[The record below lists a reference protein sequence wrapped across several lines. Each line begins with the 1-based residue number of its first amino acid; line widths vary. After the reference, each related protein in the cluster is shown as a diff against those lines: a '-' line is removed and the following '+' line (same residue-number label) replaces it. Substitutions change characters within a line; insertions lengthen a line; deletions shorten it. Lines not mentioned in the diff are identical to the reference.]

1 MDRYKKLFSNSAI
14 FAIGNLGSKMITFV
28 MVPLYTRYLT
38 TSQYGQSDVLST
50 IVSLLTPILTLSI
63 IDAVFRFAIDK
74 ASDNRQVLTNG
85 IYISLISAVICLLL
99 SPIIARFHYGIY
111 VCVLTYASA
120 IESMFQQFARG
131 IGRSKLY
138 ASTGILMTIITVIS
152 NIIMIVLFGWGLNG
166 YLASMLIAQ
175 IGGLL
180 YLLIALKAWRYISF
194 NNINKSLAIQMLIYS
209 VPLIPNAVSWWLSN
223 SANKIFI
230 ALMIGASANGIY
242 AVANKIPSLISVFY
256 TIFTQ
261 AWQISAV
268 EEFKSKE
275 VGKFFSTVLSAT
287 MSVLF
292 IGVALLTLLSKILV
306 YILSTPDYYSAWQI
320 VPWLSL
326 AVLYSCVSS
335 FIGTVYTSSMKT
347 GQLLSTTM
355 AGAVINVLMNLIMI
369 PVMGVVGAGV
379 GAAVSFAIVS
389 VLRLRGSRR
398 FIYISVNWRLVT
410 ASQILILIELGLM
423 FVFSNLWVGFA
434 LATVFLLIVVINV
447 KPFWPVIQTAVK
459 RFRK

>member
-1 MDRYKKLFSNSAI
+1 MDKYKKLFSNSAI

-50 IVSLLTPILTLSI
+50 LVSLLTPVLTLSI

-74 ASDNRQVLTNG
+74 TSDNRQVLTNG
-85 IYISLISAVICLLL
+85 IYISLISAFVCIIL
-99 SPIIARFHYGIY
+99 SPVLAHFHYGIY

-120 IESMFQQFARG
+120 VESMFQQFARG

-138 ASTGILMTIITVIS
+138 ASTGIMITVITVIS
-152 NIIMIVLFGWGLNG
+152 NIILIVLFGWGLSG

-175 IGGLL
+175 IGGLI
-180 YLLIALKAWRYISF
+180 YLVIALKAWQYISF
-194 NNINKSLAIQMLIYS
+194 KYFNKTLAVKMLIYS
-209 VPLIPNAVSWWLSN
+209 MPLIPNAVSWWLSN

-230 ALMIGASANGIY
+230 ALMLGASANGIY

-268 EEFKSKE
+268 EEFKSKD

-287 MSVLF
+287 LNLLF
-292 IGVALLTLLSKILV
+292 IGVAVLTLLSKFLV
-306 YILSTPDYYSAWQI
+306 HILSTPAYYSAWQI
-320 VPWLSL
+320 VPWLAL
-326 AVLYSCVSS
+326 AVLYSCASS

-355 AGAVINVLMNLIMI
+355 AGAVINIVMNLIMI
-369 PVMGVVGAGV
+369 PIMGVVGAGV
-379 GAAVSFAIVS
+379 GAAVSFAMVS
-389 VLRLRGSRR
+389 ILRLRGSRH
-398 FIYISVNWRLVT
+398 FIHISVDWKLVVV
-410 ASQILILIELGLM
+410 SQILILVEISLM
-423 FVFSNLWVGFA
+423 FLVPNL
-434 LATVFLLIVVINV
+434 LAIIGLVIVILVIIFINV
-447 KPFWPVIQTAVK
+447 MPFMPVLKQLK
-459 RFRK
+459 K

>member
-268 EEFKSKE
+268 EEFKSKD

-389 VLRLRGSRR
+389 VLRLRESRR

>member
-138 ASTGILMTIITVIS
+138 ASTGILMTIVTVIS

-175 IGGLL
+175 LGGLL

-268 EEFKSKE
+268 EEFKSKD

-306 YILSTPDYYSAWQI
+306 YILSTPAYYSAWQI

-398 FIYISVNWRLVT
+398 FVYISVNWRLVT

-423 FVFSNLWVGFA
+423 FVFSNVWVGFA
-434 LATVFLLIVVINV
+434 LAIVFLLIVVINV
-447 KPFWPVIQTAVK
+447 KPFWPMIQLALK
-459 RFRK
+459 RFKK

>member
-138 ASTGILMTIITVIS
+138 ASTGILMTIVTVIS

-175 IGGLL
+175 LGGLL

-268 EEFKSKE
+268 EEFKSKD

-306 YILSTPDYYSAWQI
+306 YILSTPAYYSAWQI

-398 FIYISVNWRLVT
+398 FVYISVNWRLVT

-434 LATVFLLIVVINV
+434 LAIVFLLIVVINV
-447 KPFWPVIQTAVK
+447 KPFWPVIQLALK
-459 RFRK
+459 RFKK

>member
-138 ASTGILMTIITVIS
+138 ASTGILMTIVTVIS

-175 IGGLL
+175 LGGLL

-268 EEFKSKE
+268 EEFKSKD

-306 YILSTPDYYSAWQI
+306 YILSTPAYYSAWQI

-434 LATVFLLIVVINV
+434 LAIVFLLIVVINV
-447 KPFWPVIQTAVK
+447 KPFWPVIQLALK
-459 RFRK
+459 RFKK

>member
-138 ASTGILMTIITVIS
+138 ASTGILMTIVTVIS

-175 IGGLL
+175 LGGLL

-268 EEFKSKE
+268 EEFKSKD

-306 YILSTPDYYSAWQI
+306 YILSTPAYYSAWQI

-423 FVFSNLWVGFA
+423 FVFSNVWVGFA
-434 LATVFLLIVVINV
+434 LAIVFLLIVVINV
-447 KPFWPVIQTAVK
+447 KPFWPMIQLALK
-459 RFRK
+459 RFKM